1 MRLFVPF
8 KHAFIALIFSLLLI
22 IPTDF
27 AKAFSYIFASAVNGV
42 DLILHPT
49 GYNGTGGVLN
59 ISIGIDP
66 TSANSADMVIPTQN
80 VIATFNALSPTTG
93 NLELGATNNVPFA
106 SFDFESV
113 LLHELGHSLGLAHC
127 NAATES
133 GLTGNDRNYTKATDG
148 IDGMFNLS
156 AGVDGIIGSADDV
169 RGDDVNLGWFQ
180 ISGNDP
186 FTIPGTVDN
195 TTYSRDIANL
205 PVGDLFVAN
214 ADRSVGA
221 DLGYVN
227 SEAIM
232 QQGTFNDEAQR
243 SLGHDDVAG
252 ILFAMSGVDETAG
265 TADDYTLNLTY
276 AGLTTVAD
284 IVIDFDNS
292 QTGAL
297 GFAVSINGAS
307 STFLGSGDHLTVNSM
322 GIYFNTG
329 DVTGNLFTWFFNTNP
344 LPVELLA
351 FEVQDDDGDAK
362 LSWTTATE
370 VNHSYFEVERS
381 SNTQNWEAIGQV
393 QSENN
398 ASGASYTFT
407 DAGYGDYADKI
418 LYRIKFVDLDGSTA
432 YSPIRTLTYQLGNSS
447 DLTLAP
453 NPIEETTTLEI
464 ELEYNTQVSLQF
476 YDISGR
482 RVYQEQQQG
491 LRGINVLPMGNAF
504 HALTPGVYLV
514 KVQFGDQLKVL
525 KLVR

>member
-1 MRLFVPF
+1 MRLFVKF
-8 KHAFIALIFSLLLI
+8 HYAIIALIFSILLA
-22 IPTDF
+22 IPSDF
-27 AKAFSYIFASAVNGV
+27 VQAFSYVFAGEANVGV
-42 DLILHPT
+42 ITHPL
-49 GYNGTGGVLN
+49 GYIGTGGPVN

-66 TSANSADMVIPTQN
+66 TSVNAADMVVSTQN
-80 VIATFNALSPTTG
+80 VIATFNGLSPTNG
-93 NLELGATNNVPFA
+93 NLELGAANNVPFS

-133 GLTGNDRNYTKATDG
+133 GLAGNDRNYTKATDG
-148 IDGMFNLS
+148 VDNVFNVA

-169 RGDDVNLGWFQ
+169 RGDDVNMGWFQ
-180 ISGNDP
+180 IGVNDP
-186 FTIPGTVDN
+186 FVIPGIVDN
-195 TTYSRDIANL
+195 TTYSRDVADL
-205 PVGDLFVAN
+205 PIGDLFVAN
-214 ADRSVGA
+214 ADRAVGT
-221 DLGYVN
+221 DLGYAN
-227 SEAIM
+227 SEAAM

-292 QTGAL
+292 QTG
-297 GFAVSINGAS
+297 FAVSSSGGAIS
-307 STFLGSGDHLTVNSM
+307 GSHARITSTA
-322 GIYFNTG
+322 IYFNSTSS
-329 DVTGNLFTWFFNTNP
+329 WFFNTNP

-351 FEVQDDDGDAK
+351 FDVQDDDGNAN
-362 LSWTTATE
+362 LSWATATE

-381 SNTQNWEAIGQV
+381 SDAQNWEAIGQV

-398 ASGASYTFT
+398 ASGASYTYT
-407 DAGYGDYADKI
+407 DVGYGAHADKI

-432 YSPIRTLTYQLGNSS
+432 FSPIRTLTYQLGNSS

-453 NPIEETTTLEI
+453 NPIEEITTLEI

-504 HALTPGVYLV
+504 HTLKPGVYLV

-525 KLVR
+525 KFVR

>member
-1 MRLFVPF
+1 MRLLVKF
-8 KHAFIALIFSLLLI
+8 HYAIIALIFSILLT
-22 IPTDF
+22 IPSDF
-27 AKAFSYIFASAVNGV
+27 VQAFSYIFAGEANGV
-42 DLILHPT
+42 DIITHPL
-49 GYNGTGGVLN
+49 GYTGTGGVIA

-66 TSANSADMVIPTQN
+66 TSANSADMVTPTQN

-93 NLELGATNNVPFA
+93 NLELGAANNVPFA

-133 GLTGNDRNYTKATDG
+133 GLAGNDRNYTKATDG
-148 IDGMFNLS
+148 VDNVFNVA

-180 ISGNDP
+180 IGGNDP
-186 FTIPGTVDN
+186 FTIAGTVDN
-195 TTYSRDIANL
+195 TTYTRDVASL

-214 ADRSVGA
+214 ADRTVGA
-221 DLGYVN
+221 DLGYAD
-227 SEAIM
+227 SEAAM

-252 ILFAMSGVDETAG
+252 ILLAMAGLDETAG
-265 TADDYTLNLTY
+265 TADDYTLSLTY
-276 AGLTTVAD
+276 AGLTTAAD

-292 QTGAL
+292 QTG
-297 GFAVSINGAS
+297 FAVSQSGGAIS
-307 STFLGSGDHLTVNSM
+307 GSHARVTSTA
-322 GIYFNTG
+322 IYFNTG
-329 DVTGNLFTWFFNTNP
+329 SSWFFNTAP
-344 LPVELLA
+344 LPVELLT
-351 FEVQDDDGDAK
+351 FDVQDDDGDAK
-362 LSWTTATE
+362 LSWTTTTE

-381 SNTQNWEAIGQV
+381 SNAQNWEAIGQV

-504 HALTPGVYLV
+504 HTLTPGVYLV